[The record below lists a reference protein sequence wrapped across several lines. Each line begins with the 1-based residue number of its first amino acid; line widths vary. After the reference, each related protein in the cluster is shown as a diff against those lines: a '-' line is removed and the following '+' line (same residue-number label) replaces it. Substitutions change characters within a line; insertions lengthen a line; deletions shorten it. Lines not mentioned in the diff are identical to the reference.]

1 MEIRKITI
9 NAGASA
15 PFKLLH
21 MTDNHISLAD
31 ERDNERKRELADKR
45 ANAFTGGRPHRLR
58 ERTEELLAYVRESGY
73 PMVHSGDMID
83 FTSAANFDY
92 ARRALDGID
101 VMMAAGNHEYSQ
113 YVGEAWEDEAYKAQ
127 SMDAVVG
134 AFGEG
139 ILFGERVIN
148 GVKIITL
155 DNNYYYITEPLFE
168 KVKHALSDGMPAL
181 LVVHTPLY
189 SADMYEQVMA
199 GKKQDA
205 PPYLFA
211 CPEERLC
218 GLEIGRA
225 RQQIPNEL
233 SKEFLRF
240 CENCPNLK
248 AVLAGHLHKY
258 YASNLDSGIPQ
269 YVSGGA
275 CCSEINEYTIL

>member
-9 NAGASA
+9 EAGASA

-31 ERDNERKRELADKR
+31 ERDNERKRELADRR

-73 PMVHSGDMID
+73 PLIHTGDMID
-83 FTSAANFDY
+83 FTSEANFDY

-127 SMDAVVG
+127 SRDSVVRT
-134 AFGEG
+134 FSEG
-139 ILFGERVIN
+139 ILFGERVIG

-168 KVKHALSDGMPAL
+168 KVKNALSDGMPAIL
-181 LVVHTPLY
+181 AVHTPLY

-199 GKKQDA
+199 GKSADA

-211 CPEERLC
+211 CPEERMR
-218 GLEIGRA
+218 GLDVGRA

-248 AVLAGHLHKY
+248 AVLAGHLHKFF
-258 YASNLDSGIPQ
+258 ASKLDSGIPQ
-269 YVSGGA
+269 YTSGGA